1 MRYLRLFILLSC
13 LLCQYVLAQ
22 EDLCTNCK
30 VVLWDDFEGNDPNE
44 PENVCYR
51 GYSCSDL
58 YDYCVADSSMVQCI
72 ITNAYVLTKKVGN
85 NQFWWHLQ
93 DDHTFPNDYTRGY
106 MLRGD
111 WAHSEE
117 VGDSAFYSATI
128 KHHLKRNQRLQISA
142 YVVNIMCYETYIL
155 HHPYFEIPLENPS
168 LRFVLVDSIT
178 NLELASYS
186 TGDILYDSTRNCDE
200 SAEWQLVTM
209 EYEVPANMTTVM
221 LKIYRDKYDFY
232 GNDFAIDDI
241 EVQLCDFATI
251 LAPDTVCVD
260 TKNTFVTQYENI
272 GYLQEPLSYQW
283 YFSSDSISWEA
294 MPEGNDKELKLKA
307 KPKHTGWYKVKIT
320 GATADEEDSQCVV
333 SDPFKLFVID
343 DCPPIQCEDGIL
355 LFRED
360 FGGEGK
366 VFHNT
371 GSHEAL
377 YTTTIEDLCAGTDL
391 SFIAHVSR
399 QRMLFRLTNADTGEE
414 VGVYET
420 GDIPFDDTQPA
431 PQWHQVG
438 MNYRVQEGVSRVTLT
453 IYNNA
458 VGNTGNDF
466 AIEDVEVRLC
476 LEPVTIKDENPVCRK
491 QDYTLQALYDNYG
504 ILESPEYQWTY
515 SPDSLSWNVLQL
527 GPKPSYTIPVVHKSD
542 EGWYRVVV
550 ADEGNTD
557 KPNCRTV
564 SEPFRLQTAYCN
576 TAVLQPVDT
585 AVCDTLMPVI
595 WRGHLW
601 ENTELLFV
609 DTLRDFEDDDSLY
622 LHLSLDT
629 FYCEKQYPIIV
640 NKYNWQLL
648 LDNVAFK
655 RIFPDRQPATFQWY
669 KDSRAIPDATNE
681 TYSEEKELMGAYQ
694 LAMTLDNG
702 QYVKSNIIHIRD
714 TVEPEQVVLRI
725 YNSSGM
731 LVGDPAGTPGFYLYY
746 YREGDRVWTEKKIIR

>member
-1 MRYLRLFILLSC
+1 MY
-13 LLCQYVLAQ
+13 A
-22 EDLCTNCK
+22 
-30 VVLWDDFEGNDPNE
+30 P
-44 PENVCYR
+44 P
-51 GYSCSDL
+51 
-58 YDYCVADSSMVQCI
+58 
-72 ITNAYVLTKKVGN
+72 ITI
-85 NQFWWHLQ
+85 H
-93 DDHTFPNDYTRGY
+93 
-106 MLRGD
+106 
-111 WAHSEE
+111 
-117 VGDSAFYSATI
+117 
-128 KHHLKRNQRLQISA
+128 
-142 YVVNIMCYETYIL
+142 
-155 HHPYFEIPLENPS
+155 
-168 LRFVLVDSIT
+168 
-178 NLELASYS
+178 
-186 TGDILYDSTRNCDE
+186 
-200 SAEWQLVTM
+200 
-209 EYEVPANMTTVM
+209 
-221 LKIYRDKYDFY
+221 
-232 GNDFAIDDI
+232 AI
-241 EVQLCDFATI
+241 
-251 LAPDTVCVD
+251 DTVCVD
-260 TKNTFVTQYENI
+260 TKNILVSQYDNN

-320 GATADEEDSQCVV
+320 GATADEEDLQCVV

-476 LEPVTIKDENPVCRK
+476 LEPVTIKDENPICRK
-491 QDYTLQALYDNYG
+491 KDYTLQALYDNYG

-585 AVCDTLMPVI
+585 AVCDTLMPVM

-629 FYCEKQYPIIV
+629 FYCEKLYPVIV

-648 LDNVAFK
+648 LDNVAFR

-702 QYVKSNIIHIRD
+702 LYVKSIIIHIRD